1 MHKLDLSKSGYVF
14 VGALTLSLQKR
25 DTDDDIRLRKH
36 EYVDFTKWLN
46 TFDMLVPRLK
56 KSSIDTRSRRLLNN
70 YFFSLWLFFVIWILK
85 NMIYSEIMAW
95 RKASLIIQRRVNFYF
110 NISTA

>member
-1 MHKLDLSKSGYVF
+1 MHKLDWSKSGYVF
-14 VGALTLSLQKR
+14 VDALTLSLQKR

-56 KSSIDTRSRRLLNN
+56 KSSIDQDHEGYWIIHVLFMAILRNLNFKE
-70 YFFSLWLFFVIWILK
+70 YD
-85 NMIYSEIMAW
+85 
-95 RKASLIIQRRVNFYF
+95 
-110 NISTA
+110 